1 MSDFFHRAILPS
13 QEWWSTRNNRLS
25 TAVFK
30 DKNGLSVD
38 RQGTRTRHDASA
50 FLRTH
55 KPTAVGE
62 AIVSNELCVEHR
74 CRILI
79 DTTPSNPYH
88 HLILGEE
95 KTVLKDSTAKA
106 FVKNCVLDV
115 WKASP

>member
-13 QEWWSTRNNRLS
+13 QEWWSKRNNRLS

-38 RQGTRTRHDASA
+38 RQGTRTTHDTSV

-55 KPTAVGE
+55 KPTAVGQ
-62 AIVSNELCVEHR
+62 AIVSLELCVNHR
-74 CRILI
+74 CRIET
-79 DTTPSNPYH
+79 DPTPCNPHH

-95 KTVLKDSTAKA
+95 KNVLKDSTAKS
-106 FVKNCVLDV
+106 FVNNCVLDV
-115 WKASP
+115 WIAI